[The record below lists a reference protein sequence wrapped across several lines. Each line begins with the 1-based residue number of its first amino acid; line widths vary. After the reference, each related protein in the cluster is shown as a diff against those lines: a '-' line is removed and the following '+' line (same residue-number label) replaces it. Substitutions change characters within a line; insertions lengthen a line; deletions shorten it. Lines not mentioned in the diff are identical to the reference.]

1 MLILVAVTVNLAN
14 ENGGLFEKARYAKSE
29 TAAKAEE
36 EELTMYMFGEGVYN
50 AKTGK
55 VDLDAL
61 GNLLTDEA
69 KWKNVGKNGNKLVVT
84 GTESGKGYIIDEKGT
99 ISELKDGEDQP
110 STGIL
115 GTYHGLGELYFSG
128 NPTLKFD
135 SDGQATKTYYADEEV
150 DSTTG
155 EIYKG
160 DDEVSTGPY
169 TYDET
174 TKTGTLTLT
183 DYSSPGYEY
192 TYEYTFSL
200 ISLNNN
206 VLIEL
211 IEHGDEGEDDQW
223 VDSIWAKNKCGKIT
237 DLGTSTYVNG
247 TTTMEFGTSVEDGV
261 EMGIYT
267 VKRDGS
273 VLESIGEYYICY
285 NGKLVV
291 DGQILSISDDLSTI
305 TWNGET
311 YTKQ

>member
-55 VDLDAL
+55 VNLRALKNKLDEDS
-61 GNLLTDEA
+61 N
-69 KWKNVGKNGNKLVVT
+69 KWKDSTLDSDTSPTKLTVIGVQSGEEHIINT
-84 GTESGKGYIIDEKGT
+84 DGTMGEKVS
-99 ISELKDGEDQP
+99 IV
-110 STGIL
+110 
-115 GTYHGLGELYFSG
+115 GTYYGLGDLYFSG

-135 SDGQATKTYYADEEV
+135 SDGQATQTYYAEEEI

-160 DDEVSTGPY
+160 DDEISSGPY

-174 TKTGTLTLT
+174 TKTGTLTLIDKNST
-183 DYSSPGYEY
+183 GYEY
-192 TYEYTFSL
+192 RYEYKFNL
-200 ISLNNN
+200 INIKNNSI
-206 VLIEL
+206 VEL
-211 IEHGDEGEDDQW
+211 ITYDS
-223 VDSIWAKNKCGKIT
+223 VDNEEYIESVWAKNKCGKIT

-247 TTTMEFGTSVEDGV
+247 TITIEFGTSLEDGI

-267 VKRDGS
+267 VKKDGS
-273 VLESIGEYYICY
+273 LFNSMDGYYICY
-285 NGKLVV
+285 NGKLIV
-291 DGQILSISDDLSTI
+291 DGDLLSISDDLSTI

>member
-61 GNLLTDEA
+61 GNLLTDET
-69 KWKNVGKNGNKLVVT
+69 KWKNVGKNGDKLVVT

-99 ISELKDGEDQP
+99 ISEQKDGEDQP
-110 STGIL
+110 STSIV
-115 GTYHGLGELYFSG
+115 GTYYGLGDLYFSG

-135 SDGQATKTYYADEEV
+135 SDGQATQTYYAEEEI

-160 DDEVSTGPY
+160 DDEISSGPY

-174 TKTGTLTLT
+174 TKTGTLTLIDKNST
-183 DYSSPGYEY
+183 GYEY
-192 TYEYTFSL
+192 RYEYKFNL
-200 ISLNNN
+200 INIKNNSI
-206 VLIEL
+206 VEL
-211 IEHGDEGEDDQW
+211 ITYDS
-223 VDSIWAKNKCGKIT
+223 VDNEEYIESVWAKNKCGKIT

-247 TTTMEFGTSVEDGV
+247 TITIEFGTSVEDGI

-267 VKRDGS
+267 VKKDGS
-273 VLESIGEYYICY
+273 LFNSMDGYYICY
-285 NGKLVV
+285 NGKLIV
-291 DGQILSISDDLSTI
+291 DGDLLSISDDLSTI

>member
-55 VDLDAL
+55 VNLRALKNKLDEDS
-61 GNLLTDEA
+61 N
-69 KWKNVGKNGNKLVVT
+69 KWKDSTLDSDTSPTKLTVIGVQSGEEHIINT
-84 GTESGKGYIIDEKGT
+84 DGTMGEKVS
-99 ISELKDGEDQP
+99 IV
-110 STGIL
+110 
-115 GTYHGLGELYFSG
+115 GTYYGLGDLYFSG

-135 SDGQATKTYYADEEV
+135 SDGQATQTYYAEEEI

-160 DDEVSTGPY
+160 DDEISSGPY

-174 TKTGTLTLT
+174 TKTGTLTLIDKNST
-183 DYSSPGYEY
+183 GYEY
-192 TYEYTFSL
+192 RYEYKFNL
-200 ISLNNN
+200 INIKNNSI
-206 VLIEL
+206 VEL
-211 IEHGDEGEDDQW
+211 ITYDS
-223 VDSIWAKNKCGKIT
+223 VDNEEYIESVWAKNKCGKIT

-247 TTTMEFGTSVEDGV
+247 TITIEFGTSVEDGI

-267 VKRDGS
+267 VKKDGS
-273 VLESIGEYYICY
+273 LFNSMDGYYICY
-285 NGKLVV
+285 NGKLIV
-291 DGQILSISDDLSTI
+291 DGDLLSISDDLSTI

>member
-61 GNLLTDEA
+61 GNLLTDET
-69 KWKNVGKNGNKLVVT
+69 KWKNVGKNGDKLVVT

-99 ISELKDGEDQP
+99 ISEQKDGEDQP
-110 STGIL
+110 STSIV

-135 SDGQATKTYYADEEV
+135 ENGQATQTFYAEEEV

-169 TYDET
+169 TYDEK

-183 DYSSPGYEY
+183 EIDSTGYAY
-192 TYEYTFSL
+192 TDNYTFNL
-200 ISLNNN
+200 IN
-206 VLIEL
+206 VGENSLIEL
-211 IEHGDEGEDDQW
+211 TRSGSEDPGY
-223 VDSIWAKNKCGKIT
+223 DSVWAKNKCGKII

-247 TTTMEFGTSVEDGV
+247 TKTIEFGTSVEDGV
-261 EMGIYT
+261 EMGIFA
-267 VKRDGS
+267 VKQNGNALNS
-273 VLESIGEYYICY
+273 KEGYYLCY
-285 NGKLVV
+285 NGKIII
-291 DGQILSISDDLSTI
+291 DGDIATISNDLSTI
-305 TWNGET
+305 TYDGEVF
-311 YTKQ
+311 TKQ